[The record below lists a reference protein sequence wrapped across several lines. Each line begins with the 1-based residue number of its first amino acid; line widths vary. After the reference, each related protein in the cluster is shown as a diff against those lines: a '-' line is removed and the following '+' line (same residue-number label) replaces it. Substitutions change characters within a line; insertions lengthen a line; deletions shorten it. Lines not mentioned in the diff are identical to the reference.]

1 MTPGNMTPEIWPLKM
16 TPLNMTSRSMTTFN
30 VTSLNKN
37 FWKMTP
43 KIRPLLIWLSK
54 YDFLRYDTW
63 NDQKWWWDMKN
74 ENRTLNGTLL
84 KGINSTVKNKF
95 VTRHKQ
101 KYEYIVSR
109 KRESNCGQ
117 SSWNQVSLKIIS
129 KKFQKFVKSSI
140 KFEREILCEK
150 FRKISRFNLIMP

>member
-1 MTPGNMTPEIWPLKM
+1 
-16 TPLNMTSRSMTTFN
+16 
-30 VTSLNKN
+30 
-37 FWKMTP
+37 
-43 KIRPLLIWLSK
+43 
-54 YDFLRYDTW
+54 
-63 NDQKWWWDMKN
+63 MKN

-129 KKFQKFVKSSI
+129 KKFQKFVKSST
-140 KFEREILCEK
+140 KFKREILCEK
-150 FRKISRFNLIMP
+150 FREISENFEIQLDYLP

>member
-1 MTPGNMTPEIWPLKM
+1 MTPQNTTLENDFFEYD
-16 TPLNMTSRSMTTFN
+16 LNTSSSN
-30 VTSLNKN
+30 
-37 FWKMTP
+37 MTP
-43 KIRPLLIWLSK
+43 KITEIEA
-54 YDFLRYDTW
+54 
-63 NDQKWWWDMKN
+63 KWWWDMKN

-84 KGINSTVKNKF
+84 IGINSTVKNKF

-129 KKFQKFVKSSI
+129 KKFQKFVKSST
-140 KFEREILCEK
+140 KFKREILCEK
-150 FRKISRFNLIMP
+150 FREISENFEIQLDYAVMSLTADSLFEQVKKLGRKKIS

>member
-1 MTPGNMTPEIWPLKM
+1 MTPQNTTLENDFFEYD
-16 TPLNMTSRSMTTFN
+16 LNTSSSN
-30 VTSLNKN
+30 
-37 FWKMTP
+37 MTP
-43 KIRPLLIWLSK
+43 KITEIEE
-54 YDFLRYDTW
+54 
-63 NDQKWWWDMKN
+63 KWWWDMKN

-129 KKFQKFVKSSI
+129 KKFQKFVKSSK
-140 KFEREILCEK
+140 KFKREILCEK

>member
-1 MTPGNMTPEIWPLKM
+1 
-16 TPLNMTSRSMTTFN
+16 
-30 VTSLNKN
+30 
-37 FWKMTP
+37 
-43 KIRPLLIWLSK
+43 
-54 YDFLRYDTW
+54 
-63 NDQKWWWDMKN
+63 MKN

-150 FRKISRFNLIMP
+150 LRKISENFEIQLDYAVMSLAADSLFEQVKKLERKKIS

>member
-1 MTPGNMTPEIWPLKM
+1 MTGSLWPLTMTSWNMTPQKLYDSFENDFFEYD
-16 TPLNMTSRSMTTFN
+16 LNTSSSN
-30 VTSLNKN
+30 
-37 FWKMTP
+37 MTP
-43 KIRPLLIWLSK
+43 KITEIEK
-54 YDFLRYDTW
+54 
-63 NDQKWWWDMKN
+63 KWWWDMKN

-117 SSWNQVSLKIIS
+117 SSWNQVSLKINS
-129 KKFQKFVKSSI
+129 KKFQKFVKSSK
-140 KFEREILCEK
+140 KFKREILCEK